1 VARRPRHL
9 LEGFMTLDD
18 FSPDD
23 PLLDDPFEIDT
34 SVAHPAR
41 RYNYWLGGK
50 DNFEA
55 DRISGDEGL
64 AIFPTAKIAAM
75 ENRRFL
81 RLVEEVG
88 IRQFL
93 DIGTGIP
100 SADNVHEVAQS
111 IAPETRVVYVD
122 NDPIV
127 LAHARRLLAT
137 TPGGATAYI
146 HADIRR
152 PDAILSNA
160 DLRRTIDLDEP
171 VALMV
176 LAVLHFIEDGDDP
189 YGHIAKLTGALAPGS
204 YLAMSHGTRDFMSAA
219 ARAEFNAW
227 AAKEKFRSRDPAS
240 PRGRAEFARFF
251 DGMHVVPPGIVAL
264 PDWRSEIPPAERPSA
279 SDTAFYAAVAR
290 V

>member
-1 VARRPRHL
+1 
-9 LEGFMTLDD
+9 MTMHD

-55 DRISGDEGL
+55 DRISGDAGA
-64 AIFPTAKIAAM
+64 AIFPTAKIAVM

-81 RLVEEVG
+81 RRAVTFLVKEAG

-111 IAPETRVVYVD
+111 IAPEARVVYVD

-127 LAHARRLLAT
+127 LAHARRLLSR
-137 TPGGATAYI
+137 GGAGATSYL
-146 HADIRR
+146 HADLRE
-152 PDAILSNA
+152 PDAILTNPI
-160 DLRRTIDLDEP
+160 LHKTIDLGQP

-176 LAVLHFIEDGDDP
+176 VAVMHFIEDGDDP
-189 YGHIAKLTGALAPGS
+189 YGHVAKLVAALPPGS
-204 YLAMSHGTRDFMSAA
+204 YLAMSHGTRDFMSEETRANFDTWTKREKDRNRDP
-219 ARAEFNAW
+219 ARP
-227 AAKEKFRSRDPAS
+227 RSRD
-240 PRGRAEFARFF
+240 EFARFF
-251 DGMHVVPPGIVAL
+251 EGMELVPPGIVAL
-264 PDWRSEIPPAERPSA
+264 PDWRSETPPADRPSA
-279 SDTAFYAAVAR
+279 ADTAFYAAVAR
-290 V
+290 IS